1 MSLWL
6 DHWHLPASI
15 VKLFLCAVVVAVGR
29 RLGLLIS
36 RFLYWHFVLCELKR
50 AAMIAYL
57 RLGLLN
63 KSSLPPLVWDQLL
76 LHTCLDVIDVWW
88 PLAPLV
94 GVSLRNQIFIAQTLN
109 MFRAAISQRAE
120 DVVVFQL
127 LGVIL
132 KWTKI
137 EFSTLK
143 LCLSLRIV
151 KVNTFHSSLRINP
164 KIH

>member
-1 MSLWL
+1 
-6 DHWHLPASI
+6 
-15 VKLFLCAVVVAVGR
+15 
-29 RLGLLIS
+29 
-36 RFLYWHFVLCELKR
+36 
-50 AAMIAYL
+50 
-57 RLGLLN
+57 
-63 KSSLPPLVWDQLL
+63 
-76 LHTCLDVIDVWW
+76 
-88 PLAPLV
+88 
-94 GVSLRNQIFIAQTLN
+94 

-151 KVNTFHSSLRINP
+151 KVNTFYSSLRINP